1 MLVVPLV
8 DDLTVGER
16 LARLSRSA
24 GDDPPLPLAD
34 RLLRLAADTSL
45 SQWTRHLARCA
56 HPGSTEGTIVS
67 SSPPVD
73 VETVI
78 LLKTVDIF
86 ARVPYAVLSEV
97 ATRLRRLSV
106 PAGTRILDRGEVG
119 DELYIVTAGEV
130 EVGDAARVLARIGQ
144 GSIFGEMAVL
154 DPGPRSAA
162 VTAVV
167 ATELLVLDR
176 RTLLDLMGRRPEI
189 ADDVITV
196 LVRRLRAMSSSDA
209 PALAASG

>member
-1 MLVVPLV
+1 
-8 DDLTVGER
+8 
-16 LARLSRSA
+16 
-24 GDDPPLPLAD
+24 
-34 RLLRLAADTSL
+34 
-45 SQWTRHLARCA
+45 
-56 HPGSTEGTIVS
+56 
-67 SSPPVD
+67 
-73 VETVI
+73 
-78 LLKTVDIF
+78 
-86 ARVPYAVLSEV
+86 
-97 ATRLRRLSV
+97 
-106 PAGTRILDRGEVG
+106 
-119 DELYIVTAGEV
+119 
-130 EVGDAARVLARIGQ
+130 VLARIGQ